1 MDMNITLEA
10 WNNHFVK
17 SFIPNIIFNMFCLI
31 IGFVGNMSVLLVY
44 SLKMKNNNEDRYF
57 IPVLASL
64 DLIAT
69 FLSTV
74 LHVSDY
80 LFFVNYPTESL
91 CVALNFLSCFTSTA
105 SAHMLFLIGVQRY
118 LKICRPHGF
127 KMTLFWKRI
136 AIVILLFLCLS
147 YSIPIVIAS
156 GVREFDWNYKGKNV
170 TGYACSVSGN
180 KNHSGFN
187 SRLFYSVLLILL
199 FVNIIATF
207 AVYAPIGKVIYKRY
221 EKTKSL
227 YKSPG
232 VADDINKSAN
242 DEGNK
247 HVMTSEGSYKGD
259 NERYVENNQ
268 DLQRVRRSTVNF
280 NIMFLTMVFFYL
292 VSFIPTLTMFV
303 ITSKDTLYWFK
314 QADVELNVYI
324 WLNRL
329 FILHHVV
336 NPFVYT
342 LFDFKFRD
350 CLKLLIRWKTL

>member
-1 MDMNITLEA
+1 MDMNITLKA

-17 SFIPNIIFNMFCLI
+17 SFIPNIIFNMFCLT

-44 SLKMKNNNEDRYF
+44 TLKMKNNNEDRYF

-64 DLIAT
+64 DLTAT
-69 FLSTV
+69 CLSTV
-74 LHVSDY
+74 LHVTDY
-80 LFFVNYPTESL
+80 FYFVSYPVESL
-91 CVALNFLSCFTSTA
+91 CVVLNFLSCFTSTA
-105 SAHMLFLIGVQRY
+105 SAHMLFVIGVQRY
-118 LKICRPHGF
+118 FKICRPHGF
-127 KMTLFWKRI
+127 QMTLFWKRI

-156 GVREFDWNYKGKNV
+156 GVRKFDWSYKGNNV

-180 KNHSGFN
+180 ENYSGFN

-221 EKTKSL
+221 ENTKSL
-227 YKSPG
+227 YNSAG
-232 VADDINKSAN
+232 VDDNNKTVN
-242 DEGNK
+242 EDGNK
-247 HVMTSEGSYKGD
+247 HVMTAEGSYKG
-259 NERYVENNQ
+259 EHQKYVENHQ
-268 DLQRVRRSTVNF
+268 DLKRVRRSTVNF

-292 VSFIPTLTMFV
+292 VSFLPTLTMFV
-303 ITSKDTLYWFK
+303 ITSKDTFYWFK

-329 FILHHVV
+329 FIVHHVV

-342 LFDFKFRD
+342 CFDFKFRD
-350 CLKLLIRWKTL
+350 SLKLLIKWKTL